1 MESVQVVQKK
11 LEKTVFSDPEVIGRL
26 KNMLTLQI
34 DVTYNNAV
42 TQTLLAKF
50 GVVGPPAL
58 LFFDNGRELRSYRII
73 GEKGFNKLLKKM
85 EDL

>member
-1 MESVQVVQKK
+1 
-11 LEKTVFSDPEVIGRL
+11 VIGRL

-42 TQTLLAKF
+42 TQALLAKF

-73 GEKGFNKLLKKM
+73 GEKGFNKLLKKI
-85 EDL
+85 EDLKK